1 MKVGLI
7 GLGRMGQGMGQRLL
21 GGGHDLLVFNRTPG
35 KAADL
40 EKAGARRAA
49 TVADACKDRDVVITM
64 VADDAALN
72 DVALGPGG
80 IRQSLAKGGIHVA
93 MGTHSA
99 AAIQA
104 LGSAHADAS
113 QTLVA
118 APVLGRPDAAA
129 AGQLVIVAGGPA
141 EAIRRCEPA
150 FQVMGRKTAEAG
162 AKPESAIAIKL
173 ANNFVLACAIEAMAE
188 GFSLVRKY
196 GVEPQVFY
204 EVITEGL
211 FAAPAYKVYGKLIV
225 DQAYDKPGFT
235 AALGLKDV
243 KLALAAAELA
253 GVPLPSGSVVR
264 DRLIGAIAHGESDK
278 DWSVLAR
285 EQGRAC
291 GLD

>member
-21 GGGHDLLVFNRTPG
+21 GGGHDLLVFNRTAG

-40 EKAGARRAA
+40 EKAGAKTAS
-49 TVADACKDRDVVITM
+49 TVAGACKDRDIVISM
-64 VADDAALN
+64 VSDDAALN
-72 DVALGPGG
+72 DVALGAGG
-80 IRQSLAKGGIHVA
+80 IRQSMARGGIHVA

-99 AAIQA
+99 AAIQTLA
-104 LGSAHADAS
+104 AAHAEAG

-141 EAIRRCEPA
+141 DAITRCEPA
-150 FQVMGRKTAEAG
+150 FQAMGRKTAEAG
-162 AKPESAIAIKL
+162 ARPEAAIAIKL

-188 GFSLVRKY
+188 GFALVRKY
-196 GVEPQVFY
+196 GVQPQVFY

-211 FAAPAYKVYGKLIV
+211 FAAPAYKVYGKLMV

-243 KLALAAAELA
+243 KLALAAGELA

-264 DRLIGAIAHGESDK
+264 DRLIGAIAHGETDK
-278 DWSVLAR
+278 DWAVLAR